1 MKFFLKK
8 MIKDV
13 GEDVKK
19 MEDSYIA
26 GGNINDAATLE
37 YNSVVS

>member
-26 GGNINDAATLE
+26 GGNIK
-37 YNSVVS
+37 